1 MDIDYVYRE
10 DLKGITVLNSL
21 NTVDAL
27 SAEFLKLP
35 KKFIVEMRD
44 ALELGDFYLLIEL
57 IRAVEPANPEL
68 AANLRLYAKNFDY
81 DHLHEIIK

>member
-1 MDIDYVYRE
+1 
-10 DLKGITVLNSL
+10 
-21 NTVDAL
+21 
-27 SAEFLKLP
+27 
-35 KKFIVEMRD
+35 MRD